1 MTEEE
6 FKGTLWEIYREQL
19 PHGTP
24 PELLKYMQVAFF
36 AGAAYGLGARERLA
50 EEIRREANEFDRFC
64 KRRYSQ

>member
-24 PELLKYMQVAFF
+24 PEKTKNVEFAPDPRKTTPAFIF
-36 AGAAYGLGARERLA
+36 RPEDKL
-50 EEIRREANEFDRFC
+50 NVPDPN
-64 KRRYSQ
+64 ST

>member
-6 FKGTLWEIYREQL
+6 IKTTLWETYREQL
-19 PHGTP
+19 PHDTP
-24 PELLKYMQVAFF
+24 PKLLECMQVAFF